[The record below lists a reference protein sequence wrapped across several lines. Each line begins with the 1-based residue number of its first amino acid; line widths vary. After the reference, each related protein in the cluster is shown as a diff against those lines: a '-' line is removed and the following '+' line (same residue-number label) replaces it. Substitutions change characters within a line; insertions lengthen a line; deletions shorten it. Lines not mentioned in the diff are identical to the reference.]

1 MIDPADHV
9 TQALPMPA
17 PMALRMDTSVKL
29 IQAELIQD
37 LVGCWMVIQ
46 SWTAKNGGRNGRKVT
61 MVDSQEAG
69 LALLDRLV
77 KRHQKT
83 SVPTV

>member
-17 PMALRMDTSVKL
+17 PLTLRLDTPVRIL
-29 IQAELIQD
+29 QAELVQD

-46 SWTAKNGGRNGRKVT
+46 SWVGKNGTRNGRKVT
-61 MVDSQEAG
+61 LVASHEAG
-69 LALLDRLV
+69 LALLRDLH
-77 KRHQKT
+77 KRHC
-83 SVPTV
+83 PAEAIC